1 MQRTNHRPASSPE
14 FNLRLL
20 ALLTGC
26 LKRLDRVKEKPIT
39 PKIAKPLNG
48 CRSDFRKMGM
58 TQLGLPFFD
67 TG

>member
-14 FNLRLL
+14 SNLVLL
-20 ALLTGC
+20 ALLNGC
-26 LKRLDRVKEKPIT
+26 FKRFDRVKEKPIT
-39 PKIAKPLNG
+39 PKIAKPLDG
-48 CRSDFRKMGM
+48 CRSDFRKLGM